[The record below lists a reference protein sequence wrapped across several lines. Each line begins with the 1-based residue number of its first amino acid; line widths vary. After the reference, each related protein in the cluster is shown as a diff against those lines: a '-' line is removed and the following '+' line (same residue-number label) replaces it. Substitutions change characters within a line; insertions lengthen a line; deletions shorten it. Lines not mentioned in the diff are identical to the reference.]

1 MIATAGKHLPAGTRV
16 RVSQP
21 GPVPSWS
28 AWDDDGQRTSSSVK
42 RRLQRLFFAGD
53 RKIHAEVVFIPNE
66 SERGR
71 LRSLG
76 RVKVQVRDPAGSSI
90 VVTADASG
98 LRVA

>member
-1 MIATAGKHLPAGTRV
+1 MITTAGKHLPAGTRV

-21 GPVPSWS
+21 GPVPCWS
-28 AWDDDGQRTSSSVK
+28 TWDDDGQRTSSSVK
-42 RRLQRLFFAGD
+42 KRLQRLFFSGD
-53 RKIHAEVVFIPNE
+53 RKIHAEVVFIPSE
-66 SERGR
+66 SERDR

-90 VVTADASG
+90 VVTADATE